1 MEQEDMTAMSDDFDA
16 RRMAALALRAST
28 RRQFFADCGV
38 GLGAVALASL
48 LEGEQSVRGMS
59 ERDREPPASAKPLG
73 SDSNP
78 LAARI
83 GHFPARAKSVIYLF
97 MAGGPSQLELFDFK
111 PELQKFS
118 GQPIPDSFIQGRR
131 FAFMDIFTKEHPK
144 LLGTVRKFARHG
156 QTGAWVS
163 ALLPRTAEVVD
174 DLTFVKSVATDVFNH
189 APAKLFANT
198 GSAQFGRPSMGAW
211 VTYGIGSESADLPG
225 FVVLQSGPRGP
236 RGGAVNWGS
245 GFLPSTYQGVPLRAS
260 AEPILN
266 LSTPDGISR
275 ERQRR
280 TIDAVT
286 ALNQARLRAT
296 NDPEIATRINAYEI
310 AFRMQSSAPELI
322 DLRSETPETLKMYGI
337 EPGQPSFASNCLLA
351 RRLVERGTRFVQ
363 LYHTDWDHHGVP
375 GQTLTSDLD
384 QACRDIDQPC
394 AALIRD
400 LKARGLLESTLVVW
414 GGEFGRTP
422 MGEIR
427 ETVGRNHH
435 IDTMT
440 MWLAGGGVKSGV
452 TIGETDEFGF
462 NPVSDRVHIHDLHA
476 TILHL
481 LGLDHLRLTYR
492 FQGRDFRLTDVA
504 GNVVTK
510 LLA

>member
-1 MEQEDMTAMSDDFDA
+1 MANGFDQ
-16 RRMAALALRAST
+16 RLMFDRSLRDRT
-28 RRQFFADCGV
+28 RRHFFANCGV
-38 GLGAVALASL
+38 GLGSMALASL
-48 LEGEQSVRGMS
+48 LAGGRSAKAMAGGE
-59 ERDREPPASAKPLG
+59 PAS
-73 SDSNP
+73 SRSTDP
-78 LAARI
+78 LAARP
-83 GHFPARAKSVIYLF
+83 GHLPARAKSVIYLF
-97 MAGGPSQLELFDFK
+97 MAGGPSQLELFDYK
-111 PELQKFS
+111 PQLQKYS

-144 LLGTVRKFARHG
+144 LLGTVRHFARYG
-156 QTGAWVS
+156 QSGAWVS
-163 ALLPRTAEVVD
+163 ALLPRLAEVVD

-198 GSAQFGRPSMGAW
+198 GSAQFGRPSMGSW
-211 VTYGIGSESADLPG
+211 VTYGIGSESTSLPG

-236 RGGAVNWGS
+236 RGGAVNWAS
-245 GFLPSTYQGVPLRAS
+245 GFLPSTYQGVPLRS
-260 AEPILN
+260 GGEPILN
-266 LSTPDGISR
+266 LSTPNGISP

-280 TIDAVT
+280 TIEAISSLNRARFDAT
-286 ALNQARLRAT
+286 A
-296 NDPEIATRINAYEI
+296 DPEIKTRIAAYEV

-322 DLRSETPETLKMYGI
+322 DLGSETAETRKLYGA
-337 EPGQPSFASNCLLA
+337 EPGKPSFANNCLLA
-351 RRLVERGTRFVQ
+351 RRLVERGVRFVQ

-375 GQTLTSDLD
+375 GQTLTRDLD

-400 LKARGLLESTLVVW
+400 LKARGLLDTTLVVW

-435 IDTMT
+435 IDAMT
-440 MWLAGGGVKSGV
+440 MWMAGGGVKPGV
-452 TIGETDEFGF
+452 TVGETDEFGF
-462 NPVSDRVHIHDLHA
+462 APVSDRVHVHDVQA

-481 LGLDHLRLTYR
+481 LGLEHTKLTYR
-492 FQGRDFRLTDVA
+492 FQGRDFRLTDV
-504 GNVVTK
+504 GGEVVTK